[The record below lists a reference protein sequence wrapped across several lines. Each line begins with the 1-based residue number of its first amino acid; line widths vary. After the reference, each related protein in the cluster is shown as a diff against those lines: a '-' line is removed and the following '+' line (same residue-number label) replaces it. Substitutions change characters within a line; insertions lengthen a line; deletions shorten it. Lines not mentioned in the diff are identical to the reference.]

1 AGASQRHK
9 HLQLVPLP
17 LVESGAK
24 IPIEPAIASVNFQ
37 DSIGTIPSFPFVHAI
52 AKLDFH
58 PEKSPLASASS
69 TLECYY
75 NLLRAVDLISDTP
88 VSGEKQSGAYNF
100 LATRDWMLV
109 VLRANECFS
118 DISVNSLGFA
128 GTLVVRSVQQMKL
141 LKEKRP
147 MTVLTSV
154 AVPTPLETEG

>member
-1 AGASQRHK
+1 
-9 HLQLVPLP
+9 LQLVPLP
-17 LVESGAK
+17 LVEEGLK
-24 IPIEPAIASVNFQ
+24 IPIEPAIASTVFQ
-37 DSIGTIPSFPFVHAI
+37 DSIGTTTRFPFVHAI

-58 PEKSPLASASS
+58 PDKSPLASASS

-109 VLRANECFS
+109 VPRANECFS

-128 GTLVVRSVQQMKL
+128 GTLVVRSVEQMKL

-154 AVPTPLETEG
+154 AVPTALETEG